1 MQQREQEDD
10 KNALRQHQQRPVRHL
25 GRNQPADSHNRAEME
40 GELDQTRPVRLAGQA
55 AALLIGQRRDDV
67 AMVSG
72 FKLGRYGH
80 GAKLLE

>member
-1 MQQREQEDD
+1 MPCGNINSGQYDTL
-10 KNALRQHQQRPVRHL
+10 AAISP
-25 GRNQPADSHNRAEME
+25 PISHNRAEME